1 MHLESHSQPVKPIS
15 YCLILLSC
23 LLFMPACSDEPDSA
37 EQQVRQFIEQAEQQI
52 EQRNTSGLK
61 ELISENYR
69 DNRNLDQ
76 KGILRLALGYFLGH
90 QNIHL
95 FTHIKE
101 IHITKPEQAHV
112 KLFAAT
118 TGQPVSSMDSFINIR
133 AQLYLFELSLIK
145 EDDEWQVNQA
155 RWRRARINEMLNDQS
170 RIR

>member
-1 MHLESHSQPVKPIS
+1 MIS
-15 YCLILLSC
+15 GPFHFRILLSAIC
-23 LLFMPACSDEPDSA
+23 AFFFVIACSNESESDSA
-37 EQQVRQFIEQAEQQI
+37 EQQIRQFISNAEHQL
-52 EQRNTSGLK
+52 EQREISGLK
-61 ELISENYR
+61 ELISENDR
-69 DNRNLDQ
+69 DYHNLDQ

-133 AQLYLFELSLIK
+133 AQLYLFELSLVK
-145 EDDEWQVNQA
+145 EGGDWQVNQA
-155 RWRRARINEMLNDQS
+155 RWRRARINEMINDQ
-170 RIR
+170 